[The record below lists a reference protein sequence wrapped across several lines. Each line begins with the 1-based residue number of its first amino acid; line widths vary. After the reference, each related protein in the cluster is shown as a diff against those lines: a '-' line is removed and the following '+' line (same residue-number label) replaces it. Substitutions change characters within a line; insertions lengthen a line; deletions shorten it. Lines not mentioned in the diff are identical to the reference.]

1 MRAFHRQFLFLLVAL
16 GLGSG
21 CSSMT
26 TPSAELRAGGPY
38 AAITAGETITHDY
51 SVGGPIANLD
61 DKGTG
66 FEALVGYEFSGVLA
80 AEASY
85 VDLGSMTADGP
96 AFGGFTDELKAKGFG
111 LSAVGTYPPA
121 TPLAGQVRLGGFR
134 WTQDIDYHDVGE
146 DYVASEDG
154 VGFAAGGGLRY
165 RIPSLPALGIT
176 AAWTRYF
183 KVGDPDK
190 SGHSYDRD
198 FISAGVSYQFGGN
211 ATE

>member
-1 MRAFHRQFLFLLVAL
+1 MRASLSKFLLVPAVVVL
-16 GLGSG
+16 CTG
-21 CSSMT
+21 CAAS
-26 TPSAELRAGGPY
+26 PSPNANLMVGGPY